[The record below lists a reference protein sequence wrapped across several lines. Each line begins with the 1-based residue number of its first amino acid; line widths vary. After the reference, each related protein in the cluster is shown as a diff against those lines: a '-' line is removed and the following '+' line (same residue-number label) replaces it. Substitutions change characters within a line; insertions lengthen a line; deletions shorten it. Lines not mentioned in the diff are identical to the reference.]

1 MDYGWVSILPPIIAI
16 VLAIWTRQV
25 YISLFLGIWL
35 GWSIL
40 SAWDPIDGLA
50 RAIHAC
56 IDVFNDADNTRVI
69 MFSLLV
75 GALIT
80 LMQRSGGVQGF
91 IRLVLEKKLVRSRR
105 AANLFATVV
114 GTLIFVE
121 SNITC
126 LITGAVSRPI
136 FDRLKISRERLA
148 YVCDSTS
155 APVCILIPLNAW
167 GAYVMGLLSSEGI
180 ESEATLFLAA
190 WPFDFY
196 AFFAY
201 FLVVLTALLGKDI
214 GPMKKAETRAMTEGK
229 LLADGAVPM
238 MSEEVTLLE
247 PKEGIPLRS
256 RNMLIPVGVMVVMM
270 PIGLAITGQGD
281 LTAGSGSTAVLW
293 GVLAAVVVG
302 AIMYRVQNLLT
313 VTELMNLI
321 LKGMG
326 GLVPLATVMM
336 LAFAIGD
343 MTRALGTGVFV
354 ASVASEALNPVFI
367 AAIVFLS
374 TAFVAFS
381 TGTSWGTWAV
391 MMPIAIPT
399 ALAMDVS
406 LPLTVGAVLS
416 GGIFGDHTSP
426 ISDTTLVSSM
436 SAASD
441 HIDHVKTQLP
451 YALIAG
457 MISLALYLIF
467 GMVLA

>member
-1 MDYGWVSILPPIIAI
+1 MDYGWLSILPPILAI

-50 RAIHAC
+50 RAIQAC
-56 IDVFNDADNTRVI
+56 IDVFSDAGNTRVI

-91 IRLVLEKKLVRSRR
+91 IRLMLEKKLVRSRR
-105 AANLFATVV
+105 AGNLFATVV

-136 FDRLKISRERLA
+136 FDKLKISRERLA

-155 APVCILIPLNAW
+155 APVCILVPLNAW

-180 ESEATLFLAA
+180 ESEAALFLAA

-214 GPMKKAETRAMTEGK
+214 GPMRKAETRAMTEGK

-247 PKEGIPLRS
+247 PKEGMPLRS

-270 PIGLAITGQGD
+270 PVGLAITGQGD

-302 AIMYRVQNLLT
+302 AIMYRVQKLLT

-354 ASVASEALNPVFI
+354 ASVASETLSPVFI

-391 MMPIAIPT
+391 MIPIAIPT
-399 ALAMDVS
+399 ALAMDVN

-457 MISLALYLIF
+457 MIALALYLIF